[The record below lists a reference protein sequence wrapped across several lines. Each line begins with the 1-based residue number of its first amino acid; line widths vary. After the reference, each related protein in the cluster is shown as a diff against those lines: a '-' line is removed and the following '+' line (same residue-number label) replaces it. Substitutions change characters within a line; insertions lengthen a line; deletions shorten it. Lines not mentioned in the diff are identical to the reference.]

1 MDLAFAVGNA
11 GASTDL
17 GLARTLTGRNNG
29 LQRNLRLKVPSRSL
43 PGTASSSSE
52 SQHSG
57 KGKALAGFAAA
68 AVAVAARGLRR
79 LRRIRRRQAAGP
91 QVSTKLSP
99 ESLGWK
105 VDDDAVLK
113 QRLELALERGGLSG
127 TALKQNRQWPSKAEV
142 LQAIPKD
149 CLVKQTGRSL
159 AHAAAST
166 LQVFF
171 CGYLAWKYIPMTTAA
186 IPLWIIY
193 AVVQGTLATG
203 PWVIGHECGHSAF
216 CDEKWLQTTVG
227 YVLHT
232 ALMVPYFSWQRSH
245 AVHHAKTNHMTEGE
259 THVPRLQKGEKNKYK
274 TIAGLLGQ
282 NFVACTR
289 LLTHLVMGWPA
300 YIVGG
305 ATGGPAYGKTNH
317 MWPFAPFSNGEKD
330 LFPGMWK
337 KKVLMSD
344 VGILGMA
351 GLLFWWAKHAG
362 FASVLALYL
371 APLMVTNCWLVL
383 YTWLQH
389 TDVDI
394 PHYDK
399 ENWTWV
405 KGAFHTVDR
414 PYGPVLDYVHH
425 RIGSTHV
432 AHHVCAAIP
441 FYKARKATEALKEK
455 FPDLYLYDP
464 TPIHKA
470 LWRVASRCTAVQ
482 KAKGGEKGTY
492 IFT

>member
-1 MDLAFAVGNA
+1 M
-11 GASTDL
+11 
-17 GLARTLTGRNNG
+17 
-29 LQRNLRLKVPSRSL
+29 
-43 PGTASSSSE
+43 
-52 SQHSG
+52 
-57 KGKALAGFAAA
+57 
-68 AVAVAARGLRR
+68 
-79 LRRIRRRQAAGP
+79 
-91 QVSTKLSP
+91 STKLSP

-105 VDDDAVLK
+105 VDDDALLK
-113 QRLELALERGGLSG
+113 ERLELALERGGLSG
-127 TALKQNRQWPSKAEV
+127 TALKQNKRWPSKAEV

-166 LQVFF
+166 LQVLF
-171 CGYLAWKYIPMTTAA
+171 CGYLAWKYIPMTAAA

-193 AVVQGTLATG
+193 AVVQGTLGTG

-259 THVPRLQKGEKNKYK
+259 THVPRLQKGQSNKYK
-274 TIAGLLGQ
+274 KVSKVMGQ
-282 NFVACTR
+282 GFVACTR
-289 LLTHLVMGWPA
+289 LITHLVLGWPA
-300 YIVGG
+300 YIIGG

-317 MWPFAPFSNGEKD
+317 MWPFAPFSNGQKD
-330 LFPGMWK
+330 LFPGVWK
-337 KKVLMSD
+337 KKVLLSD

-351 GLLFWWAKHAG
+351 GLLFWWAKSAG
-362 FASVLALYL
+362 FASVFALYL

-394 PHYDK
+394 PHFDK
-399 ENWTWV
+399 DNWTWV

-441 FYKARKATEALKEK
+441 FYKAKKATEALKEK

-470 LWRVASRCTAVQ
+470 LWRVSSRCAAVQ
-482 KAKGGEKGTY
+482 KAEGGEKGTY

>member
-166 LQVFF
+166 LQVLF

-362 FASVLALYL
+362 FASVFALYL

-399 ENWTWV
+399 AVADTDRHGRTPEHDTQQNSQ
-405 KGAFHTVDR
+405 FH
-414 PYGPVLDYVHH
+414 PISMKLPWHFL
-425 RIGSTHV
+425 V
-432 AHHVCAAIP
+432 AINVMIP
-441 FYKARKATEALKEK
+441 M
-455 FPDLYLYDP
+455 
-464 TPIHKA
+464 
-470 LWRVASRCTAVQ
+470 
-482 KAKGGEKGTY
+482 
-492 IFT
+492 